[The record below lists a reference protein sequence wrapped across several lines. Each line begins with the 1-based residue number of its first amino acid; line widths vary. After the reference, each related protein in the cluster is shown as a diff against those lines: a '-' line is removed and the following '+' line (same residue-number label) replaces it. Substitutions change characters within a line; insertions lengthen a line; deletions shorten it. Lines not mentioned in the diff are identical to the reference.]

1 MKPRLKGARGPG
13 RRAFPSALAL
23 DLGESRLFLG
33 RFDEAGLRRELE
45 REGILGGLRAR
56 GYPDVLLRTSFESGE
71 HRLRIRPR
79 GGRTS
84 LVDLRVLET
93 TLVVSEEV
101 VRRGGLEVLSVLF
114 NSWLSLQDPRA
125 RFTPERPRLPGQ
137 RFPGLGLARAFYSLL
152 ARWARE
158 WGKDAVLATPEYF
171 HNAVFY
177 SPAFRFL
184 SPREQGRFLALRR
197 DLQDLPVA
205 EASAAVNAGR
215 VNDLSRGEA
224 FAWRPG
230 PMAAAVGDELART
243 LDGGDYRRAA
253 EMARA
258 EARFA
263 PRALPSSSALLPAA
277 SVAGTQPAQ
286 QAKAVDPGVVVV
298 LPGGSERVVADALEV
313 HELLPGKV
321 EVPRGGSVSLAARA
335 RTPAAEVVEGKR
347 RDVAVVPGDD
357 EPPRALLVAHLDGL
371 GVGKGS
377 GHADGVIRPASP
389 PRGFR

>member
-1 MKPRLKGARGPG
+1 MKPRLKGGPG
-13 RRAFPSALAL
+13 RRAFPSTLAV

-33 RFDEAGLRRELE
+33 RFDEGSLRRELE
-45 REGILGGLRAR
+45 REGILGGLLAR
-56 GYPDVLLRTSFESGE
+56 GYPDVLFRTSLESGE

-101 VRRGGLEVLSVLF
+101 VRAGGLEVLSVLF

-125 RFTPERPRLPGQ
+125 RFTAARPRLPGQ

-184 SPREQGRFLALRR
+184 SPLEQGRFLALRR
-197 DLQDLPVA
+197 DLRDLPVA
-205 EASAAVNAGR
+205 EASAAVTTGR
-215 VNDLSRGEA
+215 VRDLSRAENLS
-224 FAWRPG
+224 WRPG
-230 PMAAAVGDELART
+230 LMAAAVGEDLARA
-243 LDGGDYRRAA
+243 LDGDDYGRAV
-253 EMARA
+253 EEARA

-263 PRALPSSSALLPAA
+263 SS
-277 SVAGTQPAQ
+277 
-286 QAKAVDPGVVVV
+286 
-298 LPGGSERVVADALEV
+298 
-313 HELLPGKV
+313 
-321 EVPRGGSVSLAARA
+321 
-335 RTPAAEVVEGKR
+335 
-347 RDVAVVPGDD
+347 DV
-357 EPPRALLVAHLDGL
+357 
-371 GVGKGS
+371 
-377 GHADGVIRPASP
+377 
-389 PRGFR
+389 